1 MGGYDSVAVTVW
13 SGCMH
18 KIG

>member
-1 MGGYDSVAVTVW
+1 MRGYDSVAVTFW